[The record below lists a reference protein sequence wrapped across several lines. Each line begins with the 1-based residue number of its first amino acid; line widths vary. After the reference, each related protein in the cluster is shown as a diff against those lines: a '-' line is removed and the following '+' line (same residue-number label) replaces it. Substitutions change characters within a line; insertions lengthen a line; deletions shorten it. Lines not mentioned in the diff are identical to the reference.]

1 MAQAGERT
9 PPPTGTQ
16 YTHGSQR
23 FFIQKRSIL
32 AYGTKAERNSIASKF
47 WFSMLKNKKISTVN
61 DEFLVITNL
70 VLYLN
75 LNLSK
80 SLDPDPD

>member
-9 PPPTGTQ
+9 PPPTGTHTGLSVFFYTTNAQ
-16 YTHGSQR
+16 YWH
-23 FFIQKRSIL
+23 
-32 AYGTKAERNSIASKF
+32 TKAERNSIASKF
-47 WFSMLKNKKISTVN
+47 WFSMLKNSILSTVN
-61 DEFLVITNL
+61 VEFLVITNL